1 MFAITPAGQLKWKT
15 ITTTLNN
22 PGVNDIIYAN
32 SPAIGLDGTLYI
44 GATYSEEAKLYVGYS
59 KLYAIK

>member
-1 MFAITPAGQLKWKT
+1 MLTPAGQLKWKT

-22 PGVNDIIYAN
+22 PVGFEVLNYAN
-32 SPAIGLDGTLYI
+32 SPAIGLDGTIYI
-44 GATYSEEAKLYVGYS
+44 GATYANETDVYLGYS